1 MLLGILVFLN
11 SSHCVLADSAK
22 AGVCTEACVHYVM
35 LLFLSRLL
43 SFPTNLINAS
53 DTRRGIA
60 KAFGMWSDVSPFSF
74 REVPADQEADI
85 KIGGCSASGCIS
97 PQQMF
102 SGLLLCRYCFSLR
115 AVIAGMFL
123 PPNVLNQ
130 TTTTVPCLYSAW
142 FIISKKINKT
152 SMPVSPRWSTLN
164 YALPVPFGSTPG
176 SCINSQ
182 WQWEEW
188 LSSCMVKTEANLS

>member
-1 MLLGILVFLN
+1 
-11 SSHCVLADSAK
+11 
-22 AGVCTEACVHYVM
+22 M

-85 KIGGCSASGCIS
+85 KIGGYSACGCIN

-102 SGLLLCRYCFSLR
+102 LGSELQTSALSLLFFSPCCHRRNVFASKLIKSHYR
-115 AVIAGMFL
+115 DYITKLIFGMIH
-123 PPNVLNQ
+123 N
-130 TTTTVPCLYSAW
+130 
-142 FIISKKINKT
+142 SK
-152 SMPVSPRWSTLN
+152 
-164 YALPVPFGSTPG
+164 
-176 SCINSQ
+176 
-182 WQWEEW
+182 
-188 LSSCMVKTEANLS
+188 